1 MYRCNGVT
9 LASMRGLAV
18 VDTRSATGFI
28 GRYDRGFDGR
38 GRGCCARDVAGAFAA
53 RFGRGQDVPGRGLP
67 YVDMPIPALSARGP
81 EDIVKKLKMAVEPL
95 AGYENHDGLLL
106 SNGTDV
112 TYEHSETWTF
122 PTGERGVLRFVTVHK
137 VVLQNGEA
145 KIAVWKDYYDLTTL
159 TSFAPPNHFENL
171 AGFDTSW
178 IFDASGLI

>member
-1 MYRCNGVT
+1 MTEVSTVAVEDVVLGMWRALSRRDLDAVKT
-9 LASMRGLAV
+9 FLAEDCL
-18 VDTRSATGFI
+18 
-28 GRYDRGFDGR
+28 
-38 GRGCCARDVAGAFAA
+38 
-53 RFGRGQDVPGRGLP
+53 

-178 IFDASGLI
+178 IFDATGLV